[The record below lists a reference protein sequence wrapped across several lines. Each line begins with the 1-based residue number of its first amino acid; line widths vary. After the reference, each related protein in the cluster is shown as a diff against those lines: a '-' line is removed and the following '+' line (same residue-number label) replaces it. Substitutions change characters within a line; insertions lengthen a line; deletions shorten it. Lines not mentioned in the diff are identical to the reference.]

1 MNSPEQLSHE
11 EVLSML
17 FAEMVIQQTN
27 MAMLFLGKMPHP
39 QTGKTQQDLNAAK
52 LFIDQLEMLEVKTK
66 GNLSKEE
73 EALLKQSLSH
83 LRLSYVEAAN
93 KQGKS
98 ATPNETAPIAPAA
111 ESKPEDQ
118 AAEEESRKRFTK
130 KY

>member
-1 MNSPEQLSHE
+1 
-11 EVLSML
+11 ML